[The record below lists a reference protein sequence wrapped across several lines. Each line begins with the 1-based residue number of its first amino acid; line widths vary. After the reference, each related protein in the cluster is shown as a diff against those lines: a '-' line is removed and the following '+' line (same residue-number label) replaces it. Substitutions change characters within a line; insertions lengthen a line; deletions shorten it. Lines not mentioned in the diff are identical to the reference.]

1 MVILTGDQ
9 MRAAEKLAVED
20 GTSFEQLMENA
31 GNGAAQAMIRRFGE
45 LLVPGANILILL
57 DAETMEETVWS
68 LRGCCSNGSRN

>member
-57 DAETMEETVWS
+57 
-68 LRGCCSNGSRN
+68 